1 MTHGKEI
8 VLALMRIG
16 IAGNIVEMFLIE
28 ICVFSAG
35 QHLVGIA
42 LVGNVKNDLILRGI
56 KHIVQCDGRLH
67 HAEVRPEVTAV
78 LAQTEHQSLAHF
90 SRQRIHL
97 VLIQF
102 LHIFRCIDFFQI
114 HGFPPNRFHSSGNI
128 CPR

>member
-42 LVGNVKNDLILRGI
+42 LVGNVKTILSFG
-56 KHIVQCDGRLH
+56 
-67 HAEVRPEVTAV
+67 ESNT
-78 LAQTEHQSLAHF
+78 
-90 SRQRIHL
+90 
-97 VLIQF
+97 
-102 LHIFRCIDFFQI
+102 
-114 HGFPPNRFHSSGNI
+114 
-128 CPR
+128 